1 MDIFVLTVREQTFIP
16 LLSFIL
22 ASDNG
27 RLSESAKE
35 SAQVCPRNKIALKYS
50 FIYGVSPFFDLPL
63 YVK

>member
-1 MDIFVLTVREQTFIP
+1 MDIFFLTVRERTFIP

-35 SAQVCPRNKIALKYS
+35 SAKETKLR
-50 FIYGVSPFFDLPL
+50 
-63 YVK
+63 